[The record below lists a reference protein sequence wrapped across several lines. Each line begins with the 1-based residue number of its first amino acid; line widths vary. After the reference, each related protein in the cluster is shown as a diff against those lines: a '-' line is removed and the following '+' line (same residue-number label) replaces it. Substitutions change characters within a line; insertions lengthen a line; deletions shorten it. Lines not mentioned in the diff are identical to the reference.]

1 MGNQVDLET
10 MPVQP
15 MSSRQPLTNALAHR
29 QPGPEDRKEAPD
41 SQEIMGNLEAQ
52 DPTDNPAQLV
62 RLDHLVQ
69 TGDPAPRDR
78 KDHPVTTANKLLEP
92 LDPRDPLARL
102 DRLVPQAPAGNQAQ
116 TVNQVDPEHLAP
128 PATKEHLVT
137 QEDPAKMAP
146 QEHLETQD
154 LLDRAR
160 NALRLVWLLAI
171 SQPMIPRC
179 TVT

>member
-1 MGNQVDLET
+1 MGNPVDLET
-10 MPVQP
+10 TPAQP
-15 MSSRQPLTNALAHR
+15 MSSRQLLTNAHAHR
-29 QPGPEDRKEAPD
+29 QPARGVRRGPLVA
-41 SQEIMGNLEAQ
+41 QEIMGNLEAQ

-154 LLDRAR
+154 PQARAR

-171 SQPMIPRC
+171 SQL
-179 TVT
+179 